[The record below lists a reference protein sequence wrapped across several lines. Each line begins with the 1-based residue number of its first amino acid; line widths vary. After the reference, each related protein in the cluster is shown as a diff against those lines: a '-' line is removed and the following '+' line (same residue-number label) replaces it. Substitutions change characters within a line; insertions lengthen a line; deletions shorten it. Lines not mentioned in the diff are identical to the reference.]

1 VQSPGAAALADASQY
16 PRLKA
21 YVQGVVGAFA
31 MDDRILAWDIWNEP
45 SADNLAAIQN

>member
-1 VQSPGAAALADASQY
+1 MGAEPGRGALEDAAEY

-31 MDDRILAWDIWNEP
+31 NDDRILGMGSVERAGQRRRRE
-45 SADNLAAIQN
+45 L